1 MEKTFIVEPTGEEAA
16 KLQADIQQALVEIEQ
31 RRERMQRDQEAI
43 EQSRARTRAMLARLQ
58 AE

>member
-1 MEKTFIVEPTGEEAA
+1 MEKTFTIEPTGEEAA
-16 KLQADIQQALVEIEQ
+16 KMQADIQQALVEIEQ
-31 RRERMQRDQEAI
+31 RRERMQRDQMDI